1 MNKEL
6 EPEKEKREK
15 RKGQLGDH
23 YKYSIVINGIMQGA
37 ESDSNLLQE
46 GDLVGEPLGQKQ
58 YLGPCVVLPAQGV
71 LG

>member
-15 RKGQLGDH
+15 ASWGITT
-23 YKYSIVINGIMQGA
+23 KYSIVINGIMQGA